1 MTGSLERS
9 SGLAG
14 ADLGLGLRPKNIGA
28 RVKRVEDRRLLTG
41 QGAFTDDRIVPGAL
55 HVAFR
60 RSDHAHARISRI
72 SISAAVEMPGVF
84 AVYTAED
91 LHDLVE
97 PVRASSRLTDYH
109 ATTLYP
115 LARDKVRFVGE
126 PVVAILAENRYVAED
141 ARDRIEIAYEALET
155 VIDPE
160 MAVRADAPLLHE
172 EAGTNVLAAR
182 EFARGDVG
190 AEMAAA
196 PVRVGGRFRFR
207 RKTPAVIENRTCLAE
222 YDRGRRSL
230 TLTVST
236 QIPGI
241 IRDLLADLLG
251 VPGHGVRVV
260 APDVGGGFGSKASLY
275 QEEIVVSV
283 LARHLG
289 RAVRW
294 TGDRLEDLSSTSQG
308 FDEIVDAELALDK
321 DGHILALAAE
331 VVGDVGAY
339 SIYPWTAALEPVQVI
354 SFMPGPYRVPAYRG
368 HVRAVATCK
377 APTGPYRGVGRPIST
392 FVVERLIDMAAR
404 RLAIDPAELRLRNLI
419 RAEEFPYKVASGI
432 VWDRSGFVETMTSAC
447 AAIGY
452 ATLRQEQA
460 KARAEGRLAGIGV
473 ATYAELTGIG
483 SRISAA
489 PGMPIN
495 TGTEAATIRLDSTG
509 AVTGSFGIASHGQG
523 LETTLAQV
531 IADELGA
538 RIDDVRILQGDSA
551 VVAHGTGTYA
561 SRSAVLAGGAATLA
575 ARLLRERVIRAAS
588 HLLEASV
595 EDIETR
601 DGRVFVGGTDRS
613 RTFREIAKAV
623 YSEIG
628 RLPRDAREELEVT
641 KVYDPY
647 FGTTTSATHIVAL
660 EIDRETYRV
669 KLNRYV
675 VAEDCGRMINPMI
688 VDGQVHGAV
697 AQGIGAALYEEVI
710 YDDAGQLLTASL
722 ADYVVPTA
730 SEVPS
735 ITTIHLETES
745 PSTVGGFRG
754 MGEGGTIGAPAAIAN
769 ALADALAPFG
779 IEIFEL
785 PMTPERLFRLIG
797 QAKARAQGEML

>member
-72 SISAAVEMPGVF
+72 SSSAAAELPGVF
-84 AVYTAED
+84 AVYTAQD

-260 APDVGGGFGSKASLY
+260 APDLGGGFGGKASLY
-275 QEEIVVSV
+275 QEEIVVAV

>member
-97 PVRASSRLTDYH
+97 PVRASSRLKDYH

-115 LARDKVRFVGE
+115 LACDKVRYVGE
-126 PVVAILAENRYVAED
+126 PVVAVLAENRYVAED
-141 ARDRIEIAYEALET
+141 ALARIEIAYEPLGT

-160 MAVRADAPLLHE
+160 VAVRADAPLLHE
-172 EAGTNVLAAR
+172 EAGTNVLATR
-182 EFARGDVG
+182 EFTRGDVG
-190 AEMAAA
+190 AEMTAA
-196 PVRVGGRFRFR
+196 PIRVGGRFRFH
-207 RKTPAVIENRTCLAE
+207 RKTPAAIENRTCLAE

-241 IRDLLADLLG
+241 VRDLLADLLG
-251 VPGHGVRVV
+251 LPGHGLRVV

-392 FVVERLIDMAAR
+392 FVMERLIDMAAR

-419 RAEEFPYKVASGI
+419 GAAEFPYKVASGI

-452 ATLRQEQA
+452 TTLRQEQA
-460 KARAEGRLAGIGV
+460 KARAEGRLVGIGV

-495 TGTEAATIRLDSTG
+495 TGTEAATIRLDSKG